1 MAEIISSESHKK
13 QRRGVGRLK
22 KLSTRVDL
30 TPMVD
35 LGFLLITFFI
45 FTTVMSQPRAMK
57 LVMPADS
64 KIEMPVKNSG
74 ALTLL
79 PAANESVYYYE
90 GRFEDSSLKITSLNG
105 LRDIIMDKKRRTKS
119 TDLFVIIKPSK
130 ACVYGNIV
138 KVLDE
143 MIIDDIKSYALVD
156 ITGKEETLIK

>member
-1 MAEIISSESHKK
+1 MAEITSKESHKN
-13 QRRGVGRLK
+13 QRRGVGRSK

-45 FTTVMSQPRAMK
+45 FTTVMSQPKAMK

-64 KIEMPVKNSG
+64 IIEMPIKKSA

-79 PAANESVYYYE
+79 PAANETVYYYE
-90 GRFEDSSLKITSLNG
+90 GNFEESILQVTSLNG
-105 LRDIIMDKKRRTKS
+105 LRDIIIDKKRRTKPS
-119 TDLFVIIKPSK
+119 NLFVIIKPSK
-130 ACVYGNIV
+130 VSVYGNIV

-156 ITGKEETLIK
+156 ITEKEETLIK